1 MRKIEELE
9 KKWFNYK
16 LKKIVSPFL
25 SLGVVTMIMG
35 TGYYFY
41 DMNPKKLTNVLGV
54 SIEVNSTNVSTKV
67 KMIENPIVVKPMVK
81 PMNIEKPIV
90 KLIETPIVE
99 LLPIIPVIDMEK
111 EERISAVRST
121 SVKKYNAVKTE
132 KLVRAKKNSYLTSK
146 ELVSISKV
154 ETKVSS
160 APRKTKKMNFKSTS
174 VNYIETIK
182 AKFAKSNNSREALL
196 LAKFYYENKNYKASE
211 KWSLSANK
219 LNNDLEESW
228 LLFAKSKVKLG
239 KKREALTVLV
249 SYYKKS
255 HSIKAKRLIGQ
266 IKAGRI

>member
-25 SLGVVTMIMG
+25 SFGVVTMIMG

-41 DMNPKKLTNVLGV
+41 DMNPKKVTNVLGV
-54 SIEVNSTNVSTKV
+54 SIEANDTNVSTKV
-67 KMIENPIVVKPMVK
+67 EMIENPI
-81 PMNIEKPIV
+81 IEKPTIEIV
-90 KLIETPIVE
+90 ETPIVE
-99 LLPIIPVIDMEK
+99 LLPVIPVIDMEK

-121 SVKKYNAVKTE
+121 SVKKYNAAKSE
-132 KLVRAKKNSYLTSK
+132 KLVRAKANSYLTSK

-182 AKFAKSNNSREALL
+182 AKFTKSNNSREALL
-196 LAKFYYENKNYKASE
+196 LAKFYYKNKNYKASE

-228 LLFAKSKVKLG
+228 LVFAKSKVKLG
-239 KKREALTVLV
+239 KKREALTILV